1 METSTVINNLEQ
13 LANDGDNELLILRLY
28 DLGIQLCCERKKDD
42 IKKVVNALINAL
54 NFEYNEIATSFFNL
68 YKSILKMLED
78 DQFDQVQDLLR
89 DLRATWEKIVDYD
102 SSGDS

>member
-13 LANDGDNELLILRLY
+13 LANDGDHEQVILRLY
-28 DLGIQLCCERKKDD
+28 DLGIQLCRERKKDD